1 MTAGYLPISDRQ
13 RLRHSGPWQTAG
25 IVAVMLAVA
34 SIPLSIAYG
43 TLMDRQALEED
54 WVIAGP
60 ACPVVGHA
68 MWFHRP
74 PHKFSYQGVDFTR
87 QYGSVSCMVL
97 PDDGALSKARHTT
110 CQFSSPAAVSVTAGG
125 QTTIYEPGIGHPAT
139 VTIRDGR
146 PSCVVGG
153 WFE

>member
-13 RLRHSGPWQTAG
+13 RLRHSGAWQTAG

-43 TLMDRQALEED
+43 TLMDRQALQKD
-54 WVIAGP
+54 WIIPGP
-60 ACPVVGHA
+60 PCPVVSNG

-74 PHKFSYQGVDFTR
+74 PHRFNYHGVVFSR
-87 QYGSVSCMVL
+87 QYGNVSCMVL
-97 PDDGALSKARHTT
+97 PDDGTFSKASHTV

-125 QTTIYEPGIGHPAT
+125 RTVIYEPGIGHPAT

>member
-13 RLRHSGPWQTAG
+13 RLRHSGVWQTAG

-43 TLMDRQALEED
+43 TLMDRLALEAD
-54 WVIAGP
+54 WVIGGP
-60 ACPVVGHA
+60 ACPIVPHRTT
-68 MWFHRP
+68 FHRP
-74 PHKFSYQGVDFTR
+74 PHPFSYKGVGFVR
-87 QYGSVSCMVL
+87 QYGNVSCMVL
-97 PDDGALSKARHTT
+97 PDAGAFSKTRHTV
-110 CQFSSPAAVSVTAGG
+110 CQFSSPASISVSTGG

-139 VTIRDGR
+139 VTIRGGR

-153 WFE
+153 WFR